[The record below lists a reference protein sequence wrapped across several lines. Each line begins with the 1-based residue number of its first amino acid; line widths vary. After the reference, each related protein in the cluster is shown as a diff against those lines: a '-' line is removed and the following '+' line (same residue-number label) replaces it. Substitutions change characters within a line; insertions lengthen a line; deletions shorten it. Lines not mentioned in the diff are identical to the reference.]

1 MTLKPVY
8 SRWKSREK
16 SSEEEP
22 GWVEVVTEI
31 LLSILAS
38 NNRLLRGVVGSVFS
52 VICPQMNEAAMLS
65 LLNVIRKKS
74 QADADEDEE
83 EEEDDED
90 GSEDEEEENET
101 DKENG
106 GSDVEYSSSDD
117 DDDDLEDGLG
127 DAVEVSADLK
137 KKLGDALGKH
147 KEESEGEE
155 EEDDLDMDDIPEED
169 MKELDKKLAEAFKAI
184 GGRKDRLTK
193 KKEAMAALAEI
204 HFKLRALDL
213 VELYLTNKPQPVLL
227 CLVVP
232 ALLDALDRA
241 VRAEAKAVLVSRL
254 VVVLGKCANLPGK
267 LSKEEL
273 VEVGEQLVAVVKEL
287 FSRAGSGSVLVATL
301 GKTYSRLAT
310 ALLRLGELGGS
321 MEEMEK
327 TYLQALDDFLH
338 NKTCV
343 LPPETF
349 GLAMAHNWQGCWAIA
364 SQLVKEA
371 LKPSLRQFRR
381 VSVLNLLSSVLG
393 NKRLIAEAP
402 TQATALEV
410 DLLPSLAGELARLV
424 EGDLVRKLRPKYIQE
439 VLSLLLHLKT
449 RLPDDKK
456 CFGSNFEKLLGSM
469 AAAWPEGK
477 HWQEAKKMLT
487 RLATKFSLTL
497 AFTIRKKDGEVATSV
512 SSETPSKKKG
522 KKRKKKNQE
531 QLKKAKEMKM
541 ELAAAQVDIGI
552 PSFSEF
558 VTDNTEVVEEE
569 AQRKRKGLEDGTSSR
584 DKKHKK
590 KKLKKGSKQEN

>member
-1 MTLKPVY
+1 M
-8 SRWKSREK
+8 
-16 SSEEEP
+16 
-22 GWVEVVTEI
+22 G
-31 LLSILAS
+31 
-38 NNRLLRGVVGSVFS
+38 
-52 VICPQMNEAAMLS
+52 
-65 LLNVIRKKS
+65 
-74 QADADEDEE
+74 
-83 EEEDDED
+83 
-90 GSEDEEEENET
+90 
-101 DKENG
+101 
-106 GSDVEYSSSDD
+106 
-117 DDDDLEDGLG
+117 
-127 DAVEVSADLK
+127 
-137 KKLGDALGKH
+137 
-147 KEESEGEE
+147 
-155 EEDDLDMDDIPEED
+155 
-169 MKELDKKLAEAFKAI
+169 
-184 GGRKDRLTK
+184 
-193 KKEAMAALAEI
+193 
-204 HFKLRALDL
+204 
-213 VELYLTNKPQPVLL
+213 
-227 CLVVP
+227 
-232 ALLDALDRA
+232 
-241 VRAEAKAVLVSRL
+241 
-254 VVVLGKCANLPGK
+254 
-267 LSKEEL
+267 

-321 MEEMEK
+321 TEEMEK
-327 TYLQALDDFLH
+327 TYLQALDDFLL

-381 VSVLNLLSSVLG
+381 VSVLNLLSNVLG

-424 EGDLVRKLRPKYIQE
+424 EGDLVRKLKPKYIQE

-449 RLPDDKK
+449 RLPEDKK
-456 CFGSNFEKLLGSM
+456 SFDSSFEKLMTSLAG
-469 AAAWPEGK
+469 AWPEGK
-477 HWQEAKKMLT
+477 HWNEAKKLLN
-487 RLATKFSLTL
+487 RLAAKFPLTL
-497 AFTIRKKDGEVATSV
+497 VFTIRKKDGEVATSA

-522 KKRKKKNQE
+522 KKKSQE

-541 ELAAAQVDIGI
+541 ELAAAQVDIGV

-590 KKLKKGSKQEN
+590 KKLKKGTKQEN